1 MKIPLMIAQRAA
13 IGVATL
19 LLVSAVVFIATE
31 ILPGDV
37 ATAVLG
43 QGATPELVAA
53 LKTRLHLD
61 DPAYMR
67 YLIWLGNMVTGDA
80 GQSLV
85 NRTDVTT
92 TAFARAT
99 NSLILTAATAVVA
112 VPLALVLGLVAA
124 GRSGG
129 KTDRIISAVSVFMI
143 SIPDFL
149 LAILL
154 VMVFAVKLGWLPS
167 IARVRASSDLIDWLR
182 ALALPVAT
190 LVMAVTPHMVR
201 MTKTAVAEVLS
212 TPAIEMATLKG
223 LPRWRILAIHALPN
237 AFAPIA
243 NVIALN
249 LAYLIS
255 GIVVVETLFN
265 FPGLGRY
272 MVDAVTIRD
281 VPAIQFCALLFCG
294 TYILLNLA
302 ADIVA
307 ILANPRLRFPK

>member
-1 MKIPLMIAQRAA
+1 MKILLMIAQRVA
-13 IGVATL
+13 IGFAIL

-53 LKTRLHLD
+53 LRERLHLD
-61 DPAYMR
+61 DPAYLR
-67 YLIWLGNMVTGDA
+67 YFTWLGNMLTGDA

-92 TAFARAT
+92 TAFARAQ
-99 NSLILTAATAVVA
+99 NSLILTGATAIVA
-112 VPLALVLGLVAA
+112 VPLAITLGLLAA
-124 GRSGG
+124 GRANGRL
-129 KTDRIISAVSVFMI
+129 DRIISSTSVFLI

-149 LAILL
+149 IAILF

-167 IARVRASSDLIDWLR
+167 IARVRASSDTIDWLR

-190 LVMAVTPHMVR
+190 LVISVTPHMIR

-223 LPRWRILAIHALPN
+223 LPRWRVLAIHALLN

-272 MVDAVTIRD
+272 MVDSVNIRD
-281 VPAIQFCALLFCG
+281 VPAIQFCALLFCAS
-294 TYILLNLA
+294 YILLNLA
-302 ADIVA
+302 ADVIA

>member
-1 MKIPLMIAQRAA
+1 MKILLMIAQRVA
-13 IGVATL
+13 IGFAIL
-19 LLVSAVVFIATE
+19 LLVSAVVFVATE

-37 ATAVLG
+37 ATAILG

-53 LKTRLHLD
+53 LRERLHLD
-61 DPAYMR
+61 APAYVR
-67 YLIWLGNMVTGDA
+67 YFVWLGHMLTGDA

-85 NRTDVTT
+85 NHTDVTA
-92 TAFARAT
+92 TAFARAK
-99 NSLILTAATAVVA
+99 NSLILTGATAVVA
-112 VPLALVLGLVAA
+112 VPLAIVLGLMSA
-124 GRSGG
+124 GKANG
-129 KTDRIISAVSVFMI
+129 KLDRIISSVAVFLI

-149 LAILL
+149 IAILL
-154 VMVFAVKLGWLPS
+154 VTVFAVKLGWLPS
-167 IARVRASSDLIDWLR
+167 IARVRASSDALDWLR
-182 ALALPVAT
+182 ALALPVTA
-190 LVMAVTPHMVR
+190 LVISVAPHMIR

-223 LPRWRILAIHALPN
+223 LPRWRVLAIHALLN

-255 GIVVVETLFN
+255 GIVVIETLFN

-272 MVDAVTIRD
+272 MVDSVNIRD

-294 TYILLNLA
+294 SYILLNLA
-302 ADIVA
+302 ADVIA